1 MFSPK
6 LIPDTTRSGR
16 CETPWSVTAH
26 AIVSAGYPWTAL
38 AGKPPAVVT
47 VVTVSVPGVVLEPV
61 PLWFVRGATTVTFV
75 SGSERRAWT
84 AALIPGAPTPSSL
97 VTRTWRTGTGAG
109 ALLDPAL
116 ELHEVTNSPIP
127 STIGS
132 AIQIWARLQ
141 TMISPTIVPPCAVTF
156 LRCLPFF
163 LSSKHRSSMP
173 RFRVLTP
180 ELRPR
185 SRKWARRP
193 SLDGQLSSPVDQG
206 APYRCRFQVVLLAAA
221 SKECLLSAR
230 VTDRPIWASAPGAV
244 EVLPVAVDRR
254 VGRGRGGG
262 SAGPP

>member
-127 STIGS
+127 STISS

-141 TMISPTIVPPCAVTF
+141 AMISPTIVPPCPVTF
-156 LRCLPFF
+156 LRCLPPL
-163 LSSKHRSSMP
+163 LSSKHRSPMP

-180 ELRPR
+180 NL
-185 SRKWARRP
+185 
-193 SLDGQLSSPVDQG
+193 SPVH
-206 APYRCRFQVVLLAAA
+206 A
-221 SKECLLSAR
+221 SGQD
-230 VTDRPIWASAPGAV
+230 DRPLTGSCPAPST
-244 EVLPVAVDRR
+244 R
-254 VGRGRGGG
+254 VGLIAAGSGLLPWAVRPAARGRFSRGRLSGRAWL
-262 SAGPP
+262 ST